1 MAIRYIEQDR
11 TFWLDTEHTSYIMAV
26 VDEEN
31 FVGHVYYGQKLQYTE
46 GTPAPVYLM
55 RTGEAPFVPSKNNR
69 ERVSFLDSFPMEY
82 PGNGLGDYRESAVS
96 IRTVGGHVGVQLNY
110 VSHEIVKGKPRASR
124 TAFYFSGRGGLR
136 HSDPA
141 PGGPDDRFDGRTD
154 LYYI

>member
-55 RTGEAPFVPSKNNR
+55 RTGEAPFVPSKIT
-69 ERVSFLDSFPMEY
+69 E
-82 PGNGLGDYRESAVS
+82 NGSLFWTLSLWS
-96 IRTVGGHVGVQLNY
+96 IRGTG
-110 VSHEIVKGKPRASR
+110 
-124 TAFYFSGRGGLR
+124 
-136 HSDPA
+136 
-141 PGGPDDRFDGRTD
+141 
-154 LYYI
+154 

>member
-96 IRTVGGHVGVQLNY
+96 IR
-110 VSHEIVKGKPRASR
+110 KGEARASR
-124 TAFYFSGRGGLR
+124 AAFYFSGRGGLR

>member
-69 ERVSFLDSFPMEY
+69 ERVSFFGLFPYGVSGERVRR
-82 PGNGLGDYRESAVS
+82 LQRECCL
-96 IRTVGGHVGVQLNY
+96 H
-110 VSHEIVKGKPRASR
+110 
-124 TAFYFSGRGGLR
+124 
-136 HSDPA
+136 
-141 PGGPDDRFDGRTD
+141 PDRGRTCGSAAK
-154 LYYI
+154 LRLP

>member
-46 GTPAPVYLM
+46 NAPAPLYLM
-55 RTGEAPFVPSKNNR
+55 RTGEAPFVPSQNNR
-69 ERVSFLDSFPMEY
+69 ERVAFLDSFPMEY

-96 IRTVGGHVGVQLNY
+96 IRTVGGHVGVQLIT
-110 VSHEIVKGKPRASR
+110 SPMRS
-124 TAFYFSGRGGLR
+124 
-136 HSDPA
+136 
-141 PGGPDDRFDGRTD
+141 
-154 LYYI
+154 

>member
-11 TFWLDTEHTSYIMAV
+11 TFWLDTEHTSYIMSV

-69 ERVSFLDSFPMEY
+69 ERVSFWTLS
-82 PGNGLGDYRESAVS
+82 LWS
-96 IRTVGGHVGVQLNY
+96 IRGTG
-110 VSHEIVKGKPRASR
+110 
-124 TAFYFSGRGGLR
+124 
-136 HSDPA
+136 
-141 PGGPDDRFDGRTD
+141 
-154 LYYI
+154 